1 MTIARCT
8 GIVCYNDLT
17 AIGAL
22 RGVRSTGLRV
32 PEDVSI
38 VGFDD
43 IDLAAWI
50 DPPLTTVRQPTEAMG
65 RWAVERLVRLA
76 TGEAP
81 MNRPACISSP
91 SCRSRL
97 DRAGHGLIEG
107 RLPRLEGGRLR
118 EVAAVDLVL
127 GLLDRH
133 AVAAESGAGDRV
145 SGR

>member
-1 MTIARCT
+1 M
-8 GIVCYNDLT
+8 
-17 AIGAL
+17 

-32 PEDVSI
+32 PEDVGI

-81 MNRPACISSP
+81 IEPTSVHLEPELIV
-91 SCRSRL
+91 
-97 DRAGHGLIEG
+97 RASTAPVTG
-107 RLPRLEGGRLR
+107 
-118 EVAAVDLVL
+118 
-127 GLLDRH
+127 
-133 AVAAESGAGDRV
+133 
-145 SGR
+145 